1 MGRVAVEKNID
12 AFLKLNVPGT
22 KLVIGNGPARAALSA
37 RHPAALFVGFR
48 FGDELAAMLSAADV
62 FVFPS
67 LTDTFGLAMIEALA
81 CGLPVAAFPVPGPI
95 DVIEPGVT
103 GVLSEDLATAIRSA
117 LLLDRQVCAE
127 RAKAFNWEAATEQF
141 LEGLEPIP
149 TGSRAALSAPGS
161 AMIASNGA
169 PRSLSDS

>member
-1 MGRVAVEKNID
+1 
-12 AFLKLNVPGT
+12 
-22 KLVIGNGPARAALSA
+22 
-37 RHPAALFVGFR
+37 
-48 FGDELAAMLSAADV
+48 MLSAADV

-81 CGLPVAAFPVPGPI
+81 CGVPVAAFPVPGPN

-103 GVLSEDLATAIRSA
+103 GVLNEDLAAAIRSA

-127 RAKAFNWEAATEQF
+127 RAKAFTWEAATEQF

-149 TGSRAALSAPGS
+149 AGARAALTAAGS

-169 PRSLSDS
+169 RSQPSAGDAN